1 MDSNDKSDSHTA
13 LTQSDT
19 MAEAEAPAPATDPA
33 KEDGSKPH
41 DADTGL
47 EKDLDSVSLG
57 DTSAVRDESPI
68 SEDHALLSDDD
79 DDLIIETP
87 QEREYPQS
95 LFFLFTFFI
104 IIIQLHTWKL
114 RQKLSRVFCGA
125 KKQNKNRLLTY
136 IICATATTLHTDEP
150 TGPSGGR
157 NNISAGIGGGTAR
170 RSSRRDSIAIGKT
183 FKLVNSKTQVYTTR
197 GPPGPITPR
206 DNDDMATGN
215 NQDNNNNN
223 VLVILLT
230 NSLGLGSENNLKL
243 ADRYARAL
251 NATVVVPDLFDGD
264 PVANILEQSE
274 QTSAQQQQAEINSQA
289 PVSLLSKVKFMV
301 ASTVKGFFDD
311 MWAAKHA
318 FETTN
323 QRLAQTLHELVFETY
338 KPTKVVLVGYSF
350 GAKYVLHYLQSAAA
364 ATTNSNERVLAE
376 RIVCGAC
383 VHPSLLEPLDFAAIE
398 KPLYFVYSR
407 DDDLLPE
414 ATVRKCFEVHEDQHG
429 AGVKIETAVY
439 DNAAEQNA
447 ASAATTSDGS
457 NNSDD
462 AGGLLPLPHGF
473 AVPGDYPRSVVGDRP
488 DQVFRMLVSW
498 IREHL

>member
-1 MDSNDKSDSHTA
+1 
-13 LTQSDT
+13 
-19 MAEAEAPAPATDPA
+19 
-33 KEDGSKPH
+33 
-41 DADTGL
+41 
-47 EKDLDSVSLG
+47 
-57 DTSAVRDESPI
+57 
-68 SEDHALLSDDD
+68 
-79 DDLIIETP
+79 
-87 QEREYPQS
+87 
-95 LFFLFTFFI
+95 
-104 IIIQLHTWKL
+104 
-114 RQKLSRVFCGA
+114 
-125 KKQNKNRLLTY
+125 
-136 IICATATTLHTDEP
+136 
-150 TGPSGGR
+150 
-157 NNISAGIGGGTAR
+157 
-170 RSSRRDSIAIGKT
+170 
-183 FKLVNSKTQVYTTR
+183 
-197 GPPGPITPR
+197 
-206 DNDDMATGN
+206 MATGN
-215 NQDNNNNN
+215 NQDNNNN

-274 QTSAQQQQAEINSQA
+274 QTSAQQQQAEIKNQA

-338 KPTKVVLVGYSF
+338 KPKKVVLVGYSF

-447 ASAATTSDGS
+447 ASAATTSNGS

>member
-1 MDSNDKSDSHTA
+1 
-13 LTQSDT
+13 

-87 QEREYPQS
+87 QEP
-95 LFFLFTFFI
+95 
-104 IIIQLHTWKL
+104 
-114 RQKLSRVFCGA
+114 
-125 KKQNKNRLLTY
+125 
-136 IICATATTLHTDEP
+136 TTLHTDEP

-206 DNDDMATGN
+206 DNDDMATEN
-215 NQDNNNNN
+215 NQDNNNN

-243 ADRYARAL
+243 ADRYVRAL
-251 NATVVVPDLFDGD
+251 NVTVVVPDLFDGD